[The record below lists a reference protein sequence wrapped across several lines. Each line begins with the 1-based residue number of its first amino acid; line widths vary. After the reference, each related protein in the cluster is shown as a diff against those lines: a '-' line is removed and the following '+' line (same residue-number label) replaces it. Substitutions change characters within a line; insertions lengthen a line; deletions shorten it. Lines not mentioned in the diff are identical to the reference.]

1 MGKIKN
7 VIYCSASWCQPCKT
21 LKPIMDEIMSE
32 ERFNDVNY
40 KKIDIENDEEAE
52 EVVEAFKIRNV
63 PTVLFLDE
71 NNELLFKFVGAM
83 PKQSILT
90 QIEEND

>member
-1 MGKIKN
+1 MGKIKS

-32 ERFNDVNY
+32 ERFIDVDY

-52 EVVEAFKIRNV
+52 DIVEMFKIRNV
-63 PTVLFLDE
+63 PTVLFLNE
-71 NNELLFKFVGAM
+71 NGELIFKFVGAM
-83 PKQSILT
+83 PKQAILK